1 MLIKQFCQHASV
13 CDVLP
18 WIFIAD
24 KGWKQL
30 MHYYII
36 RNVNNYCVE
45 TGQSGKPV
53 LANGSVFWKQERLS
67 NFYDKLNIFFLSI
80 HRLIAMAY
88 GQIGMIQVR
97 YWVFSD
103 CYQWD
108 KSLIRCFFT
117 ATAEIVIIGCPHFSL
132 HHGDTFPFHLWFPVQ
147 GLLVNLWQCQ
157 HWNLMIVKPERL

>member
-1 MLIKQFCQHASV
+1 
-13 CDVLP
+13 
-18 WIFIAD
+18 
-24 KGWKQL
+24 

-97 YWVFSD
+97 Y
-103 CYQWD
+103 
-108 KSLIRCFFT
+108 
-117 ATAEIVIIGCPHFSL
+117 
-132 HHGDTFPFHLWFPVQ
+132 
-147 GLLVNLWQCQ
+147 
-157 HWNLMIVKPERL
+157 